1 MKRILLVTD
10 MAEVPTLTAILKGAR
25 AGVAVDYVSTLD
37 GLDAATAEPRADV
50 RVLTFATDVIVPEAI
65 LTRLPG
71 PAYNIHPGPPD
82 LPGLYPA
89 VYALYEGDKTFGVTA
104 HEIAP
109 AIDTGAI
116 VAVSRIVIPTGCDRV
131 ALEAIARSLMHDMV
145 TDLAPHLIDENGPL
159 PRTGEIWSGPR
170 RTRAD
175 FEALCR
181 VPYDVDDAEFH
192 RRYRAVGEGPDHALK
207 MERFGRTFSL
217 DPVATDAPVVRGG
230 RPVKVDEIEN

>member
-10 MAEVPTLTAILKGAR
+10 PGETATLTAILKGAR
-25 AGVAVDYVSTLD
+25 SDAEIDAVSNLEA
-37 GLDAATAEPRADV
+37 LDAATQGGPADL
-50 RVLTFATDVIVPEAI
+50 RVLTFATDVIVPERV
-65 LTRLPG
+65 LNRLAG

-89 VYALYEGDKTFGVTA
+89 VYALYEGDTTFGVTV

-109 AIDTGAI
+109 QIDTGAI
-116 VAVSRIVIPTGCDRV
+116 VAVSRIAIPTGCDRLG
-131 ALEAIARSLMHDMV
+131 LETIARSLMLDL
-145 TDLAPHLIDENGPL
+145 DLAPHLIESEDAL
-159 PRTGEIWSGPR
+159 PRIGEIWSGPR

-207 MERFGRTFSL
+207 MERFGRTFSI
-217 DPVATDAPVVRGG
+217 DAVPTDAPVVRGG
-230 RPVKVDEIEN
+230 RPVDPSDG